1 METYKTKG
9 QPVISIRSTT
19 WYKDSHSL
27 FDFES
32 NKINVENFSFSLFTK
47 TVTIYRKKECISF
60 PNLAQ

>member
-47 TVTIYRKKECISF
+47 TVTIYRKK
-60 PNLAQ
+60 